1 MDRGDDLR
9 VAVAGGNDSDAC
21 GKIEERVAVHVFNYR
36 AAASFNDERIITS
49 VRRRKDLSI
58 ALHNLL
64 GLGAGQR
71 SNQVRKLGFNIC
83 LGRLHVFLQE
93 ADL

>member
-1 MDRGDDLR
+1 MNCGDNLR

-21 GKIEERVAVHVFNYR
+21 SKIEERVAVHVFNHR
-36 AAASFNDERIITS
+36 AAASFDDERIIAR
-49 VRRRKDLSI
+49 VRRRNYAPI
-58 ALHNLL
+58 ALYNLL
-64 GLGAGQR
+64 GFGARQR